1 MGGKGGLTVAAQTTG
16 VFAAAPSPGGY
27 APAHQLRAVG
37 GALLRP

>member
-1 MGGKGGLTVAAQTTG
+1 MEGKGGLTGAAQTTG

-37 GALLRP
+37 DTVLRP